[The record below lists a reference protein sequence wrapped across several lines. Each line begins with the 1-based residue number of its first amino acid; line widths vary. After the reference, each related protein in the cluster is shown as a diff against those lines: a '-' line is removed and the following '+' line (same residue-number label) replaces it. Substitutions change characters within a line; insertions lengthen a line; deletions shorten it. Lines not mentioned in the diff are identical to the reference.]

1 MKIILLI
8 YKVTQSIFV
17 SLLFPGVLVCRQ
29 VFLLMAAFRLKK
41 KGGGLN
47 IVVRFFLFFVFL
59 PWNSTKWAQGPLKNV
74 QVYR

>member
-47 IVVRFFLFFVFL
+47 SVVRFFCFLFF
-59 PWNSTKWAQGPLKNV
+59 
-74 QVYR
+74 YREIQQNERRDL

>member
-29 VFLLMAAFRLKK
+29 VLMAAFRFKFKKK
-41 KGGGLN
+41 KGGGD
-47 IVVRFFLFFVFL
+47 
-59 PWNSTKWAQGPLKNV
+59 
-74 QVYR
+74 

>member
-29 VFLLMAAFRLKK
+29 VFLLMAAFRFKK
-41 KGGGLN
+41 KKRGG
-47 IVVRFFLFFVFL
+47 
-59 PWNSTKWAQGPLKNV
+59 TK
-74 QVYR
+74 